1 MSENLKNNFMFDV
14 TDDSDN
20 DETEIKFSS
29 KPQKKNSAAS
39 AKRIRVIATVTQEK
53 KEEIEKFVKENHIPS
68 ITDFVQ
74 TAIDFYLVAQK
85 GDDKS
90 QSVII
95 GQDAASEIHRA
106 LEPIESENKRRD
118 RTTKI
123 LLNVIWHMLQV
134 NSNIDETTLEQI
146 VTRAVR
152 EIDNAGNSF
161 TANEILDGAIAE
173 KNAAHNFNNSTPE
186 KNVTRNS
193 ANSEQKNFTDRRT
206 YSSYPETN
214 RTQPPT
220 YNSNRFNQHSDS
232 SNQSKQKQNSEADSD
247 PLLNYDS

>member
-1 MSENLKNNFMFDV
+1 MSGNYKNDFTFEVSDESEN
-14 TDDSDN
+14 DN
-20 DETEIKFSS
+20 AEIKFNSE
-29 KPQKKNSAAS
+29 PQKKNSAIS
-39 AKRIRVIATVTQEK
+39 TKRIRVIATVTQEK
-53 KEEIEKFVKENHIPS
+53 KEEIEKFVKENHISS

-106 LEPIESENKRRD
+106 LEPIENENKRRD

-123 LLNVIWHMLQV
+123 LLNAIWHMLQI
-134 NSNIDETTLEQI
+134 NSNIDENTLEQI

-173 KNAAHNFNNSTPE
+173 KNATHKFYSSAPE
-186 KNVTRNS
+186 KNVIHDS
-193 ANSEQKNFTDRRT
+193 ANSEQKNFAEQKNYAP
-206 YSSYPETN
+206 YSEAS
-214 RTQPPT
+214 RTQTPS
-220 YNSNRFNQHSDS
+220 YDNSRFNQYSDS
-232 SNQSKQKQNSEADSD
+232 SDRSKQKQNNEADSD